1 MPINLDK
8 KIEEIRRKPEHIR
21 HRYVL
26 GAVAI
31 SMLLVLIIW
40 IFSIKESF
48 KSIPSEKENFSS
60 LKESFD
66 ESVSKENLPSLEG
79 LLEKSGRMME
89 EGITQDEPIMEGNK
103 E

>member
-1 MPINLDK
+1 MNINK

-31 SMLLVLIIW
+31 SMLLILIIW

-48 KSIPSEKENFSS
+48 KSMSSEEENFSK

-66 ESVSKENLPSLEG
+66 ENINKENLPSLES
-79 LLEKSGRMME
+79 LLEESGRMIE
-89 EGITQDEPIMEGNK
+89 EGITQDELIMKDNQE
-103 E
+103 